1 MRSGIGYD
9 IHRLGRNRPLIL
21 GGVKIPHKKG
31 LIGHSDADVLIH
43 AIIDAI
49 LGAAALGDI
58 GQHFPDSDPEFKG
71 VSSLYLLEQVNLLL
85 RKAGYEVNNIDSTIV
100 CEEPKLSGYIEEM
113 RENISKILDIPISD
127 VSVKATTNEGL
138 GEEGK
143 KNAISSTAIST

>member
-1 MRSGIGYD
+1 M
-9 IHRLGRNRPLIL
+9 
-21 GGVKIPHKKG
+21 
-31 LIGHSDADVLIH
+31 
-43 AIIDAI
+43 
-49 LGAAALGDI
+49 
-58 GQHFPDSDPEFKG
+58 
-71 VSSLYLLEQVNLLL
+71 NLLL

-143 KNAISSTAIST
+143 KNAISSTAISTLIPTADYRRE